1 MVFALLNKEETFSS
15 KEKKQCFSFLC
26 LYMETAYSNKEE
38 EKHCQ
43 FPYLN

>member
-1 MVFALLNKEETFSS
+1 MVFALLNKEEIFSN
-15 KEKKQCFSFLC
+15 KGKIQCFSFPC

-38 EKHCQ
+38 VKHCQ